1 MNIRCINK
9 NRNMNID
16 INVDIASEG
25 ALVFIMCINFSN
37 ALSPAFAEGL
47 TRQKVVD
54 SEEPGASLQSQQRL
68 QNIL

>member
-9 NRNMNID
+9 NMNMNID

-25 ALVFIMCINFSN
+25 ALFYIMCINCSN

-47 TRQKVVD
+47 T
-54 SEEPGASLQSQQRL
+54 G
-68 QNIL
+68 